1 MTIRSKDI
9 KEVGYDLIR
18 QEVILFFH
26 KETVIGNI
34 NKKEYR
40 FRADYKTFVEYAKK
54 IIK

>member
-9 KEVGYDLIR
+9 KEVGYDLVR
-18 QEVILFFH
+18 QEVILFFY
-26 KETVIGNI
+26 KAIVIDNV

>member
-26 KETVIGNI
+26 KETVIDNV

-40 FRADYKTFVEYAKK
+40 FKADYKTFVEYAKK